1 MKQLVIIVALL
12 VSGCSTPVPIA
23 AKFPDVPPQ
32 LTEKCPQLK
41 LIEGD
46 VITLSNL
53 TKTVTANYTT
63 YYECA
68 IKLDSWVEWYS
79 VQKTIFE
86 NTAK

>member
-12 VSGCSTPVPIA
+12 ISGCSTPVPISS
-23 AKFPDVPPQ
+23 KFPDVPPQ

-46 VITLSNL
+46 AVTLSSL

-68 IKLDSWVEWYS
+68 VKLDSWIEWYG

-86 NTAK
+86 NAGK